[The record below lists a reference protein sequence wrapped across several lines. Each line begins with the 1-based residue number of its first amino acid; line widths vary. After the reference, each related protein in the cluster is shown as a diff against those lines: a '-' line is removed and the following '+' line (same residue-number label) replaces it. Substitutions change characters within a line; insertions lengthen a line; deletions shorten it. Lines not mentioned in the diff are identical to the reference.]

1 MTQNAAS
8 DGDRLNV
15 LVVGSIALDTIETP
29 LGKVADVLGGSAVYF
44 ATAASIYTHVKLVGV
59 AGTDFPREHFD
70 FLSQRGVDIEGLE
83 VVEGETFRWVGRYD
97 YERNVTETLDTRL
110 NVFANFHPTLPDS
123 YKDIDIVFLANID
136 PDLQCEVLEQVP
148 GAKLKIADT
157 MNFWIEGKNKS
168 LCRALSMVDI
178 AIMDESEVHLLAR
191 EANVITAANKV
202 LTMGPRAVI
211 VKRGKYGS
219 MMVSEGE
226 YFTTSAYPV
235 EIVKDPTGAGDS
247 FAGGLVGYLAHAKDF
262 SPQTVKRAM
271 IHGTAVSSFTVSE
284 FSIEGLRSRT
294 WADILNRY
302 RELWRFTYFDDKE
315 SIL

>member
-1 MTQNAAS
+1 MTQKSNS
-8 DGDRLNV
+8 EVDRLSV
-15 LVVGSIALDTIETP
+15 LVVGSIALDTVETP
-29 LGKVADVLGGSAVYF
+29 LGKVTEVLGGSAVYF
-44 ATAASIYTHVKLVGV
+44 ATAASIYANVKLVGV
-59 AGTDFPREHFD
+59 AGTDFPREHVD
-70 FLSQRGVDIEGLE
+70 FLAGRGVDIEGLE
-83 VVEGETFRWVGRYD
+83 VVEGETFRWIGRYD

-110 NVFANFHPTLPDS
+110 NVFANFHPTLPEG
-123 YKDIDIVFLANID
+123 YKNSDIVFLANID
-136 PDLQCEVLEQVP
+136 PDLQCEVLDQVP
-148 GAKLKIADT
+148 GAKLKIVDT
-157 MNFWIEGKNKS
+157 MNFWIEGKNQS

-202 LTMGPRAVI
+202 LAMGPKAVI

-247 FAGGLVGYLAHAKDF
+247 FAGGLVGYLAHAKEF
-262 SPQTVKRAM
+262 GPQAVKRAM

-284 FSIEGLRSRT
+284 FSIEGLRART

-315 SIL
+315 NMQ

>member
-1 MTQNAAS
+1 LTPKSNS
-8 DGDRLNV
+8 DGDRLSV
-15 LVVGSIALDTIETP
+15 LVVGSIALDTVETP
-29 LGKVADVLGGSAVYF
+29 LGKVTEVLGGSAVYF
-44 ATAASIYTHVKLVGV
+44 ATAASIYTDVKLVGV
-59 AGTDFPREHFD
+59 AGTDFPREHVE
-70 FLSQRGVDIEGLE
+70 FLAERGVDVEGLE
-83 VVEGETFRWVGRYD
+83 VVDGETFRWVGRYD
-97 YERNVTETLDTRL
+97 YERNVTETLDTKL
-110 NVFANFHPTLPDS
+110 NVFADFHPTLPDS
-123 YKDIDIVFLANID
+123 YKNCDIVFLANID

-148 GAKLKIADT
+148 GAKLKIVDT
-157 MNFWIEGKNKS
+157 MNFWIEGKNQS

-191 EANVITAANKV
+191 EANIITAANKV
-202 LTMGPRAVI
+202 ITMGPKAVI

-247 FAGGLVGYLAHAKDF
+247 FAGGLVGYLARAKEF
-262 SPQTVKRAM
+262 TPQAVKRAM

-284 FSIEGLRSRT
+284 FSIEGLRART

-302 RELWRFTYFDDKE
+302 RELWRFSYFDDKE

>member
-29 LGKVADVLGGSAVYF
+29 LGNVADVLGGSAVYF